1 MEWIKILLRGTGKL
15 FSGMIPENGFS
26 LRHLYSHFYTGTRIG
41 KFAAFGKGSVIYY
54 KPKHLHGLKFIKV
67 GDKTTFD
74 EGLQLTAWHKDGMD
88 SPIIMIGDHCI
99 FRKDAHITGTNRIV
113 IGNYVLTGTNI
124 LISDNAHGKS
134 SIADMKLAP
143 IERPMFSKGETIIG
157 NNVWIGNNACILAG
171 VTIGDGA
178 IIGAN
183 AVVTKD
189 VPAYHIAVG
198 APAKNIVPKE

>member
-1 MEWIKILLRGTGKL
+1 MEWIKRLLRGTGKL
-15 FSGMIPENGFS
+15 FSGIVPEDGIS
-26 LRHLYSHFYTGTRIG
+26 LRRLYSHFYTGTKIG

-54 KPKHLHGLKFIKV
+54 KPKHLHGLRFIKV
-67 GDKTTFD
+67 GNKTTFD
-74 EGLQLTAWHKDGMD
+74 EGLQLTAWHQDGKD
-88 SPIIMIGDHCI
+88 SPIIIIGNHCI
-99 FRKDAHITGTNRIV
+99 FRKDTHITGTNQIL
-113 IGNYVLTGTNI
+113 IGDYVLTGTNI

-134 SIADMKLAP
+134 NIADMKQSP
-143 IERPMFSKGETIIG
+143 IERPMFSKGKTIIG

-189 VPAYHIAVG
+189 VPACHIAIG
-198 APAKNIVPKE
+198 ATAKIIAQKK